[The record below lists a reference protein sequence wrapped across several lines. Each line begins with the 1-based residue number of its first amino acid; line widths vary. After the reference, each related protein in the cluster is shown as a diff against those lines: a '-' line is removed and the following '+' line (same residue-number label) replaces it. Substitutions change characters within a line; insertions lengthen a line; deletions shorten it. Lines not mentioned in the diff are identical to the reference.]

1 MQIVDNGKW
10 MIVTFQFFFLHIYLP
25 LSKATTVI
33 TNTAGLPYLESSAST
48 VCCIKKYLFI

>member
-1 MQIVDNGKW
+1 MQIVYNGKW